1 MDKRETQRVQAQS
14 EWKARQEQ
22 ASTEEAYRL
31 AERSIRSANL
41 ATRLAAFSLQS
52 SPFHASSLCKMS
64 EAKQIQGPFRNLNWG
79 LQ

>member
-1 MDKRETQRVQAQS
+1 VNKRGTHTETAQI
-14 EWKARQEQ
+14 EWKAGQEQ

-52 SPFHASSLCKMS
+52 DCFTH
-64 EAKQIQGPFRNLNWG
+64 
-79 LQ
+79 